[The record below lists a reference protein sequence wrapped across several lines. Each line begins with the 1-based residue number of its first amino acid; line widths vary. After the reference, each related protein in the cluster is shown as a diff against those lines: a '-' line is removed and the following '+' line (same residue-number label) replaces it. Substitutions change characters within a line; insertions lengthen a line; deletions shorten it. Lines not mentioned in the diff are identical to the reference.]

1 MQHVVLIGYKI
12 KWLDLSKNH
21 YSTICQSWCLVN
33 WWAKFVKLFW
43 FENCYVKKE
52 KERKKLSRDDFLK
65 IPFLSLGEDIGS
77 RTVVC
82 EGHSELSGDYIVEDV
97 VADEGQTFRRLIFTS
112 CPNVIQS
119 EARLKLGRWFF
130 IIMLQVLSQRC

>member
-1 MQHVVLIGYKI
+1 MSGELMSGVCKAILI
-12 KWLDLSKNH
+12 
-21 YSTICQSWCLVN
+21 Q
-33 WWAKFVKLFW
+33 KLFMLR
-43 FENCYVKKE
+43 EKKKE
-52 KERKKLSRDDFLK
+52 KNPIIERWFLK

-82 EGHSELSGDYIVEDV
+82 EGHSDLSGDYIVEDV

-112 CPNVIQS
+112 CPNIIQS

-130 IIMLQVLSQRC
+130 IIMLQVLSQRGLG